1 MATQE
6 IPTVTPT
13 PREFRENGFRPR
25 IRPVRFKDVTA
36 DHLQGLLSKES
47 KNYPLSHDYLNIEL
61 PELSNTSDRASEGW
75 RRKLCEWTFEVVDHF
90 NFDREVVSVAL
101 YYLDRVASLK
111 IEATGKPIPK
121 REFQLIAVTSLY
133 IAIKL
138 HGETDDLE
146 GPRKKLK
153 ISAFQELSR
162 GFFKVETLE
171 ATERSMLQMLEWRLN
186 PPTSAQFVA
195 YFLRMLPEWTPY
207 ECKHTH
213 EAVASRIF
221 DMAKYLT
228 ELSVCVSAI
237 VFRFKSSIIGYAAIL
252 SAIDSVSDSLPL
264 PYDVRVEFL
273 KNISEATGLVPALVD
288 VVQARSML
296 RDVCPALFNQ
306 QEEPQDP
313 AEPVAD
319 RVNAMDGD
327 SSSQQ
332 ASQGT
337 GMEDSGKI
345 SPVSVF
351 ENEDDDEASQRKRIR
366 TCNHDSSFK
375 KHSYTK

>member
-13 PREFRENGFRPR
+13 PREFLDPFRPR
-25 IRPVRFKDVTA
+25 IRPVRFKDVTT
-36 DHLQGLLSKES
+36 DHLHGLLAKEGQ
-47 KNYPLSHDYLNIEL
+47 KYPLSQDYLNIEQT
-61 PELSNTSDRASEGW
+61 ESSKACDGASEGW

-111 IEATGKPIPK
+111 VEATGKPIPK

-162 GFFKVETLE
+162 GFFKVDTLE
-171 ATERSMLQMLEWRLN
+171 ATERSMLQMLQWRLN

-195 YFLRMLPEWTPY
+195 YFLRMLPEWSPY

-213 EAVASRIF
+213 EAVAGKIF

-252 SAIDSVSDSLPL
+252 SAIDSVSDSLAL
-264 PYDVRVEFL
+264 PYDVRVQFL
-273 KNISEATGLVPALVD
+273 KNIAEATGLVPALVD
-288 VVQARSML
+288 VVQAKNML
-296 RDVCPALFNQ
+296 RDVCPTLFDR
-306 QEEPQDP
+306 QEEQQD
-313 AEPVAD
+313 AEIAES
-319 RVNAMDGD
+319 VNVVDTD
-327 SSSQQ
+327 SSQ

-337 GMEDSGKI
+337 DREESGKI

-351 ENEDDDEASQRKRIR
+351 ENEDDPSVDEASQRKRIR
-366 TCNHDSSFK
+366 TCTADSSTK
-375 KHSYTK
+375 KHAYSK